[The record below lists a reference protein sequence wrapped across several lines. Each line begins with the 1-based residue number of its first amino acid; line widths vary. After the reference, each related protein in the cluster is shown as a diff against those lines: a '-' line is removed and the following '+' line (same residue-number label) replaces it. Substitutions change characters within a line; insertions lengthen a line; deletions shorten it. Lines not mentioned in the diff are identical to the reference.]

1 MRAPLDDVT
10 RFWGL
15 GSKATRLETST
26 AVRSSVAP
34 ALGLANY
41 LYDLRPRTVADLDR
55 DLAEWQPGANARI
68 VIEPD
73 TPAWVEAEL
82 LLRGW
87 ALEQEY
93 RLVLPA
99 GESPAGSPRSVEVQR
114 AVEVDP
120 DWSAR
125 GALFRLDHLE
135 EDARHG
141 VAPRPRSATD
151 AIVEHRRELERYAPY
166 LCVEQGG
173 ELAGF
178 LCCWRTPEG
187 RGVIEDVFV
196 ASRHRRTGLAGAL
209 LHHAVG
215 LLREHGCGEL
225 SIAAEVGDTPVQL
238 YRRLGFRPSGVLRS
252 YPAPPRPTR
261 EHG

>member
-1 MRAPLDDVT
+1 MRAPVDDVT

-15 GSKATRLETST
+15 GSEATRLGTAT

-41 LYDLRPRTVADLDR
+41 LYDLRPTTVADLDR
-55 DLAEWQPGANARI
+55 DLADWQPGENAR
-68 VIEPD
+68 VVVEPD

-87 ALEQEY
+87 ELEQEY

-99 GESPAGSPRSVEVQR
+99 GTPPAGSARPVEVQR
-114 AVEVDP
+114 AAELDP
-120 DWSAR
+120 NWSAR

-141 VAPRPRSATD
+141 DTARPQEATD
-151 AIVEHRRELERYAPY
+151 AIVAHRRRLEQHAMY
-166 LCVEQGG
+166 LGVEQDG

-196 ASRHRRTGLAGAL
+196 QSRHRRTGLASAL
-209 LHHAVG
+209 VHGAVG
-215 LLREHGCGEL
+215 LLRDQGCGDVTL
-225 SIAAEVGDTPVQL
+225 AAEVGDTPVHL
-238 YRRLGFRPSGVLRS
+238 YRRLGFRPSQVVRS
-252 YPAPPRPTR
+252 YPAPRPTR
-261 EHG
+261 ERG

>member
-1 MRAPLDDVT
+1 MRAPVDDVT

-15 GSKATRLETST
+15 GSRATRLGAST
-26 AVRSSVAP
+26 AVRSPVAP

-55 DLAEWQPGANARI
+55 DLAAWQPGQNARI

-73 TPAWVEAEL
+73 TPDWVEAEL
-82 LLRGW
+82 LLRGCD
-87 ALEQEY
+87 LEQEY

-99 GESPAGSPRSVEVQR
+99 GEPPAGAAPAIEVR
-114 AVEVDP
+114 PAGEADP

-125 GALFRLDHLE
+125 GALFRQDHLE

-141 VAPRPRSATD
+141 VAPRPQAATD
-151 AIVEHRRELERYAPY
+151 AIVDHRRELERSATY
-166 LCVEQGG
+166 LWVERDG

-178 LCCWRTPEG
+178 LCCWRSPEG

-196 ASRHRRTGLAGAL
+196 QSRHRRTGLATAL
-209 LHHAVG
+209 LHRAVAV
-215 LLREHGCGEL
+215 LRDQGCGEIT
-225 SIAAEVGDTPVQL
+225 IAAEVGDTPVHL

-252 YPAPPRPTR
+252 YPAPRPTR
-261 EHG
+261 ERG